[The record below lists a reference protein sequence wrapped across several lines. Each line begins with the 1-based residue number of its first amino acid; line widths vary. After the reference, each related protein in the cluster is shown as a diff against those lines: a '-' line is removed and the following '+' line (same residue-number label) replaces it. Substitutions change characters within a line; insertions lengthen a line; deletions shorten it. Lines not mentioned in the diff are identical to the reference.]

1 MPMDLA
7 PRSTIDDG
15 LIEGRPCFVCGGHA
29 LHAVH
34 VEGIPDYVACSDCQ
48 SAFVLDVTGDWLMYG
63 KIHADYA
70 EARRVAL
77 RQWAS
82 PEEVMRSAAEDRRLA
97 AVELAAESL
106 PEATAADGFPEP
118 PSENDLPTPRAQAGE
133 PLEQGEVEDLEAAAM
148 PALFAIDSTL
158 EDKAPAA
165 QEFPGIPSE
174 EADGDLDDFTSRLA
188 ALAGVPIEDF
198 LFDTEEDPLGEDA
211 VLRDA
216 LLGIGQGPAAGGEA
230 SDDWLVLPEEPA
242 PWQLPQPPAPAAEVA
257 GAPRS
262 LWHSE
267 QPDLDL
273 FALSPLANAPPPPEA
288 AEAPI
293 ALGDQAAG
301 SPVKLAP
308 AATLPP
314 DHGEGAAVG
323 PAHEAPADPPPGL
336 RYRTVIRGTKVQL
349 PRGACAHCMAT
360 PARHKLNVRGSL
372 PAGQVLGQRRPTRFA
387 IPLCSRCHKRAGSRT
402 PEERSA
408 RLQAYLIS
416 ALVAL
421 FVLIVTL
428 LLNVVDLQGGNAV
441 SGLLL
446 LIILVLGYAIPAVM
460 LSSRA
465 NRFLPPEDA
474 LYVQTTLLV
483 PEETQGLETAFEW
496 RNREYAERFLGAN
509 QEAILGRAIEV
520 KDRSALP
527 G

>member
-7 PRSTIDDG
+7 PRPTIDDG

-29 LHAVH
+29 LHAAH
-34 VEGIPDYVACSDCQ
+34 VEGIPDYVSCSDCQ
-48 SAFVLDVTGDWLMYG
+48 SVFVLDMTGDWLMYG
-63 KIHADYA
+63 KIHSDYA
-70 EARRVAL
+70 ETRRIAL

-97 AVELAAESL
+97 AVELAAELL
-106 PEATAADGFPEP
+106 PELVEAEGYPEP
-118 PSENDLPTPRAQAGE
+118 ASKSDRPAPDAAAGE
-133 PLEQGEVEDLEAAAM
+133 PVQEDEGVDLEAAVM

-158 EDKAPAA
+158 EDEAPAA
-165 QEFPGIPSE
+165 QDFTGNEIE
-174 EADGDLDDFTSRLA
+174 EVESDLDDFSSRLA
-188 ALAGVPIEDF
+188 ALAGVPIEDLIF
-198 LFDTEEDPLGEDA
+198 EAEEEPMGEEA
-211 VLRDA
+211 LLRDA
-216 LLGIGQGPAAGGEA
+216 LLGLGQGPAAGGEP

-242 PWQLPQPPAPAAEVA
+242 PWALPQRPAPAAGGT

-262 LWHSE
+262 LWHAE
-267 QPDLDL
+267 QSDLDV
-273 FALSPLANAPPPPEA
+273 FALSPLAGQPPAPEA
-288 AEAPI
+288 GEAPI
-293 ALGDQAAG
+293 ASADQAAPA
-301 SPVKLAP
+301 PVEPAP
-308 AATLPP
+308 AGVLPP
-314 DHGEGAAVG
+314 DQGEVAAAG
-323 PAHEAPADPPPGL
+323 PEREVPADPPPGL
-336 RYRTVIRGTKVQL
+336 RYRTVIRGTKVHL
-349 PRGACAHCMAT
+349 PGGACAHCSAT

-387 IPLCSRCHKRAGSRT
+387 IPLCNRCHKRAGSRT

-421 FVLIVTL
+421 FVLVVTL

-496 RNREYAERFLGAN
+496 RNRDYAERFLGAN
-509 QEAILGRAIEV
+509 QEAVLGRAIQV
-520 KDRSALP
+520 KDRSGLS